1 MSSIESYAN
10 LVSADSD
17 QPLNETN
24 DEAGVHV
31 LSNEFVSDKQLEI
44 FKSISTILDGSK
56 TIQLNLEFLYRNNH
70 TGATRL
76 SPLVPQRLTKY
87 RSEHPE

>member
-1 MSSIESYAN
+1 VKTSLGPNVPYIVYTN
-10 LVSADSD
+10 LETTDSD

-24 DEAGVHV
+24 DRAEVHE

-70 TGATRL
+70 TGAIRL
-76 SPLVPQRLTKY
+76 S
-87 RSEHPE
+87 S